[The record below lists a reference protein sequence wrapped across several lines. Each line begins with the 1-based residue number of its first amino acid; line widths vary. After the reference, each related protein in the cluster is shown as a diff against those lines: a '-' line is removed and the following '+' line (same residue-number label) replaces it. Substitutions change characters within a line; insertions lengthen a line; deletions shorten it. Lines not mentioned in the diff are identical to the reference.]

1 MPTAFVLVNSEIGA
15 EDKVLEAVKQISVVR
30 DAYVVYGVYDIILR
44 VAAPSMGEL
53 KEIIATHI
61 RTLENVHSTMTMVVM
76 EAD

>member
-15 EDKVLEAVKQISVVR
+15 EHKVLEAVKHISIVQ

-53 KEIIATHI
+53 KEIIATNI
-61 RTLENVHSTMTMVVM
+61 RTLENVRSTMTMVAV